1 MLRIKSAEVLAD
13 IRSAAWLE
21 SHLHPELDRN
31 RRHEMADICENDN
44 IGRVWRVLGIA
55 VAEIRLALQKI
66 GTPEKDISLENEL
79 NSPGSW
85 LFSFRFPLPS
95 SSLTY
100 MKEKIHEY
108 LVAAVMADRCAVII
122 PSSAKIWQERAS
134 GALACMQ
141 NLASISHPPLSGVV
155 RPLWPL

>member
-31 RRHEMADICENDN
+31 RQHEMADICETDN
-44 IGRVWRVLGIA
+44 IERVWRVLGIA
-55 VAEIRLALQKI
+55 IAEIRLALQKI
-66 GTPEKDISLENEL
+66 GTAEKDISLENEL
-79 NSPGSW
+79 YRPESW
-85 LFSFRFPLPS
+85 LFSFRFRLPS
-95 SSLTY
+95 SSLSY
-100 MKEKIHEY
+100 IKEKIHEY

-122 PSSAKIWQERAS
+122 PTAAKIWQERAS
-134 GALACMQ
+134 GVLASLQ
-141 NLASISHPPLSGVV
+141 NLASISRPPFTCVV